1 MPGDLLRQRRVRLA
15 GEHRN
20 GQCIELS
27 TLRHGLKFSGSFP
40 IDESPPS
47 QKFGWGGRIIRPCG
61 PHPFGAARS
70 GVILPQ
76 LTLPLESFPIDD
88 LPPSP
93 KVGWGGRIIRPCGP
107 HPFGAARS
115 GVILPQPTHA
125 LGPFSDRRIVPTT
138 KIWLGWKDSNLRMAG
153 SKPAALPLGDTPTWN
168 QRSANIKLEP
178 NLSRPLIFQ
187 AMASRSI
194 LEPKKPPIPAA
205 TWPRFPA

>member
-20 GQCIELS
+20 RQCIELS
-27 TLRHGLKFSGSFP
+27 TLRHGFKLSGSFP
-40 IDESPPS
+40 IDE
-47 QKFGWGGRIIRPCG
+47 
-61 PHPFGAARS
+61 
-70 GVILPQ
+70 
-76 LTLPLESFPIDD
+76 

-107 HPFGAARS
+107 HPSGAAHS

-153 SKPAALPLGDTPTWN
+153 SKPAALPLGDTPTW
-168 QRSANIKLEP
+168 ANALTHYSLSSTGEVFRPRATKL
-178 NLSRPLIFQ
+178 
-187 AMASRSI
+187 
-194 LEPKKPPIPAA
+194 
-205 TWPRFPA
+205 